1 MPFKHIYDATL
12 LLSSKKQYYLPSQC
26 IDFPIIKPS
35 YGSSTT
41 CRYTAYHTTNWW
53 DVQFETQVQ
62 VFVHQSSSLSIMF
75 ISTIPLIWNLQWID
89 SQLINSTC
97 QQPQFLLEHPFMEIH
112 LPPPMIP
119 PTKSPPKAVGKTKKN
134 KRNGR
139 PATPPKINRWNLKMI
154 GLGIWFSFSRGPVSS
169 QVNQPLAFWGVP
181 FFCAKKIFQRSR
193 GWLEKLPFQV

>member
-1 MPFKHIYDATL
+1 MHWLSHHKAIVWFIHHLSIYCISYHELMGCSIRNPGAGVCP
-12 LLSSKKQYYLPSQC
+12 SK
-26 IDFPIIKPS
+26 FIIKYHVHFYDSTDLKPS
-35 YGSSTT
+35 M
-41 CRYTAYHTTNWW
+41 NW
-53 DVQFETQVQ
+53 
-62 VFVHQSSSLSIMF
+62 LA
-75 ISTIPLIWNLQWID
+75 ID
-89 SQLINSTC
+89 K
-97 QQPQFLLEHPFMEIH
+97 FH
-112 LPPPMIP
+112 LPTASISVGTPIHGNPSAPPMIP